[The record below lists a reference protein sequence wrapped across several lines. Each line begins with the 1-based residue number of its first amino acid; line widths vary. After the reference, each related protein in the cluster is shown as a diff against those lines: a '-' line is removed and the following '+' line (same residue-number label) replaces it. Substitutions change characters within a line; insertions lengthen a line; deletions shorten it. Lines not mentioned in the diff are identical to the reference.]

1 MNIYRGE
8 HMSNSIFDQRGQ
20 RVNYQFNSAGNINFD
35 TLRDSVQLVSELN
48 KLKEE
53 LVKAAEAK
61 VIDAGT
67 ATDVEYK
74 ITKVIQQVQKS
85 DPDKKSILE
94 YLNEAK
100 MLIDNITAASGM
112 VIALGQAAQFVQ
124 KMF

>member
-1 MNIYRGE
+1 
-8 HMSNSIFDQRGQ
+8 MSNSIFDQRGQ